1 MLTCSFP
8 CKLNKAFMVEINFKN
23 PKSLWIES
31 VVLKWSKK
39 LGRLRIAKLFQKMYV
54 MHCTDK
60 RKRSLP
66 DIQDLVA
73 TIDLDENGNMKLTS
87 KLVQCFF
94 FFWDPGLFLAT
105 DATCDQMLNATCTA
119 DIDPINEIHS

>member
-1 MLTCSFP
+1 M
-8 CKLNKAFMVEINFKN
+8 E
-23 PKSLWIES
+23 
-31 VVLKWSKK
+31 
-39 LGRLRIAKLFQKMYV
+39 
-54 MHCTDK
+54 CTDK

-94 FFWDPGLFLAT
+94 FPSGTWAYFSRLMLRAT
-105 DATCDQMLNATCTA
+105 RC
-119 DIDPINEIHS
+119 

>member
-1 MLTCSFP
+1 
-8 CKLNKAFMVEINFKN
+8 
-23 PKSLWIES
+23 
-31 VVLKWSKK
+31 
-39 LGRLRIAKLFQKMYV
+39 MYV
-54 MHCTDK
+54 MHCTDQ

-94 FFWDPGLFLAT
+94 FFWDLGLFLAS
-105 DATCDQMLNATCTA
+105 DAVCDQMLNATA
-119 DIDPINEIHS
+119 DPINEIHTCSAPILTPWSNTWMSQDIPRKVLVLRPLCFEEVND